1 MTVASGLVFI
11 LWGLSV
17 VAISGGWRSE
27 VPTVH
32 LVQMRLPVHAVVVPI
47 AWIPL
52 SKHDGIA
59 VVSHKRQSA
68 RSGIVKR
75 AGVQLTK
82 NQAGFVSRLGQ
93 YLKSM
98 GEYAI
103 VTSGARSPDHQLSI
117 IKQKIRAIGA
127 SRIFPQLRHAT
138 VSRSNTWLAAWEY
151 LRARHVPVNAPASA
165 GGEAAASNHI
175 KGLAVDLI
183 SGSLDH
189 LRSLI
194 LGFAHS
200 SFASRAPLAV
210 ASIAR
215 EPGCVHINLMPRS

>member
-1 MTVASGLVFI
+1 MAVASGLVFI
-11 LWGLSV
+11 LWGLSL
-17 VAISGGWRSE
+17 VAISEGWRSE

-32 LVQMRLPVHAVVVPI
+32 LIQMKMPVHPVVVPA

-59 VVSHKRQSA
+59 VVSHKRRSA
-68 RSGIVKR
+68 HSGIVKR

-82 NQAGFVSRLGQ
+82 NQAGFVSKLGQ

-127 SRIFPQLRHAT
+127 WGKFPQLRHAI
-138 VSRSNTWLAAWEY
+138 VSRSSSWLAAWEY

-165 GGEAAASNHI
+165 GGEASASNHI

-194 LGFAHS
+194 LGFARS
-200 SFASRAPLAV
+200 SFALRSPLSV

-215 EPGCVHINLMPRS
+215 EPGCVHINLTPKG